1 MHIHYD
7 PIARD
12 LQEQVC
18 QILNSDSQ
26 VSAMAYFFAEQSLDI
41 DYNVRKSLA
50 SQGLAAI
57 VMTPTLT
64 LLGHDGATT
73 SWQCDDLTL
82 QIVENPIVNR
92 ARLKNLGLSSGTA
105 LDVAEVAAEC
115 LAGPQGGHFGEYSAK
130 QVQTAEQN
138 NLLVVKAT
146 FKTTC
151 SRQLSGIIST
161 DISGNTVEIPFAT
174 RDELNSLSS
183 DVMQISTSFESFS
196 TEEIKADISSLSIGQ
211 EALSSRFDSLSAVFQ
226 PKGDYAAASSL
237 TAYALKEE
245 VPTKT
250 SQLAND
256 SGYVTSEQVKPSGI
270 RLGFAESAEKALT
283 ATFAEQAG
291 TANKVAWTNV
301 TGKPDLDALSAN
313 ALAEANKH
321 SDDNLAT
328 AEWYASNIADGVR
341 VWTGENFIYRASID
355 LPTEPKYQGYVSKA
369 VSADSVASIEW
380 DKVQNKPEIPAKTS
394 QLVNDSGYVTSAEVE
409 PSEDYEGYAFNAE
422 NAVNALYASTAG
434 YAENAGAAPWNGIT
448 GKPDL
453 ALKSDIPTKTS
464 QLDNDSGYL
473 NEASLSDYVTKD
485 ELPSLTGYATDEYVD
500 QKVGQE
506 ASARQAADRFIS
518 SIVDN
523 KAWLSSIPTKNSQL
537 ANDSGYLS
545 AHQSLSN
552 YYTKEETD
560 EKIAQKQDAY
570 ELFSRNDQQKI
581 EGDRLVYRLSA
592 DEWVNIGELALKSD
606 ISASTDAATEEY
618 VDDKVMQEAL
628 ARQEADQQ
636 LRASI
641 GEKANISQI
650 PTKTSQLTND
660 SGYLTAHQSL
670 SDYYTKQQTDEAISS
685 ALSSAEVAKCIQSED
700 GQQRIYGN
708 GDVRTLSSAP
718 GTYGPWTD
726 EDGNV
731 DETWRVT
738 EITANVF
745 SWISDNGNGV
755 SQETWSSREEAQSAK
770 SFRTYAGAVWT
781 RTYTP
786 GAETWT
792 KDGELALKSDI
803 PNGLATQEYVDQKLT
818 SYVSKTDIVPS
829 QTNQGSAESAVSA
842 VIASYDGNGDR
853 IDLFYAKKTE
863 LNTKQDKLPYNAQ
876 WDVYDIGCWSAV
888 NATRDVNGKD
898 IDTTYATK
906 QELASYVTK
915 TDVVPSQTNIGAA
928 ESAVSAVIASYDGNG
943 NLIEDF
949 YAKKSELEQLSAVV
963 GTANTQL
970 EEIA

>member
-26 VSAMAYFFAEQSLDI
+26 VSAMATFFAEQSLDI

-183 DVMQISTSFESFS
+183 DVMQISASFESFS
-196 TEEIKADISSLSIGQ
+196 TDEIQADISSLSISQ
-211 EALSSRFDSLSAVFQ
+211 EALSSKVDNLSAIFQ
-226 PKGDYAAASSL
+226 PKGDYAEASSL
-237 TAYALKEE
+237 TAYAMKAD

-270 RLGFAESAEKALT
+270 RPGFAVSAETALT
-283 ATFAEQAG
+283 ADFAYEAVL
-291 TANKVAWTNV
+291 AHKVAWTDV

-321 SDDNLAT
+321 SDQNLAT
-328 AEWYASNIADGVR
+328 AEWYASDIADGVR
-341 VWTGENFIYRASID
+341 VWTGENFIYKANID

-380 DKVQNKPEIPAKTS
+380 EKVEGKPEIPTKTS
-394 QLVNDSGYVTSAEVE
+394 QLVNDSGYITSAEVE
-409 PSEDYEGYAFNAE
+409 PSKDYEGYAFNAE
-422 NAVNALYASTAG
+422 NAVNALYASAAG

-448 GKPDL
+448 EKPDL
-453 ALKSDIPTKTS
+453 ALKADVPTKTS

-473 NEASLSDYVTKD
+473 DEASLSDYVTKD
-485 ELPSLTGYATDEYVD
+485 ELPSMTGYATTEYVD
-500 QKVGQE
+500 NKVEQE
-506 ASARQAADRFIS
+506 ELARQRVDSIIF
-518 SIVDN
+518 SIVDE
-523 KAWLSSIPTKNSQL
+523 KAWLSSVPTKTSQL
-537 ANDSGYLS
+537 TNDSGFLS
-545 AHQSLSN
+545 AHQSLSD

-560 EKIAQKQDAY
+560 QKIAENQDAY

-581 EGDRLVYRLSA
+581 EGDMLVYRLSA

-606 ISASTDAATEEY
+606 IPSTNGLATTEYVDQKATEE
-618 VDDKVMQEAL
+618 AS
-628 ARQEADQQ
+628 ARQAADQE

-641 GEKANISQI
+641 DQKADIDQI
-650 PTKTSQLTND
+650 PTKTSQLEND
-660 SGYLTAHQSL
+660 SNFLTAHQSL
-670 SDYYTKQQTDEAISS
+670 SDYYTKQQTDDAISI
-685 ALSSAEVAKCIQSED
+685 ALSSAGDSHYIESED

-708 GDVRTLSSAP
+708 GDVRTLSSTP
-718 GTYGPWTD
+718 GTYGPWTSAV
-726 EDGNV
+726 DGRV
-731 DETWRVT
+731 DETWHVV
-738 EITANVF
+738 E
-745 SWISDNGNGV
+745 
-755 SQETWSSREEAQSAK
+755 
-770 SFRTYAGAVWT
+770 AGANLWCWENSLGARSQTFYGEDTALQATAFIVQDTNEVWN
-781 RTYTP
+781 RSYTP
-786 GAETWT
+786 GVETWT
-792 KDGELALKSDI
+792 KAGELALKSDI
-803 PNGLATQEYVDQKLT
+803 LQPGISEDEARTLIQ
-818 SYVSKTDIVPS
+818 
-829 QTNQGSAESAVSA
+829 
-842 VIASYDGNGDR
+842 SYD
-853 IDLFYAKKTE
+853 
-863 LNTKQDKLPYNAQ
+863 
-876 WDVYDIGCWSAV
+876 
-888 NATRDVNGKD
+888 
-898 IDTTYATK
+898 
-906 QELASYVTK
+906 YVTNDALNSK
-915 TDVVPSQTNIGAA
+915 GFRTYEQVETQITSKGYQTQTQVETQITSKGYRTESQVDAQIEAKGYVTSTQAQQIAA
-928 ESAVSAVIASYDGNG
+928 DTLPTG
-943 NLIEDF
+943 
-949 YAKKSELEQLSAVV
+949 YAQTEVV
-963 GTANTQL
+963 GTL
-970 EEIA
+970 EDGTEVHFYILTKGI

>member
-26 VSAMAYFFAEQSLDI
+26 VSAMATFFAEQSLDI

-82 QIVENPIVNR
+82 QVVENPIVNR
-92 ARLKNLGLSSGTA
+92 ARLKNAGLSSGTA

-151 SRQLSGIIST
+151 SRQVSGLIST

-183 DVMQISTSFESFS
+183 DVMQISASFESFS
-196 TEEIKADISSLSIGQ
+196 TDEIEADISSLSIGQ
-211 EALSSRFDSLSAVFQ
+211 EALSSRFDNLSAVFQ
-226 PKGDYAAASSL
+226 PKGDYAATSSL
-237 TAYALKEE
+237 TAYALKAD

-270 RLGFAESAEKALT
+270 RPGFAVSAETALT
-283 ATFAEQAG
+283 ADFAYEAVL
-291 TANKVAWTNV
+291 AHKVAWTDV
-301 TGKPDLDALSAN
+301 AGKPDLDALSAN
-313 ALAEANKH
+313 ALDEANKH
-321 SDDNLAT
+321 SDDNLAI
-328 AEWYASNIADGVR
+328 AEQYTSDIVDGVR
-341 VWTGENFIYRASID
+341 VWTGENFIYRAAID

-369 VSADSVASIEW
+369 VSAETVSSIEW
-380 DKVQNKPEIPAKTS
+380 DKVEGKPEIPAKTS
-394 QLVNDSGYVTSAEVE
+394 QLENDSGYITSAEVE
-409 PSEDYEGYAFNAE
+409 PSEEYEGYAFNAE
-422 NAVNALYASTAG
+422 NAVNALYASAAG

-448 GKPDL
+448 EKPDL

-473 NEASLSDYVTKD
+473 DEASLSDYVKKD
-485 ELPSLTGYATDEYVD
+485 ELPSLTGYATEEYVD

-506 ASARQAADRFIS
+506 ELARQRVDSIIF

-523 KAWLSSIPTKNSQL
+523 KAWLSSVPTKTSQL
-537 ANDSGYLS
+537 DNDSGYLS
-545 AHQSLSN
+545 AHQSLSD
-552 YYTKEETD
+552 YYTKEQTD
-560 EKIAQKQDAY
+560 EKILENQDAY

-606 ISASTDAATEEY
+606 MPSTNGLATTQY
-618 VDDKVMQEAL
+618 VDENVEQEA
-628 ARQEADQQ
+628 AVRQAADQE

-641 GEKANISQI
+641 DQKADIDQI
-650 PTKTSQLTND
+650 PTKTSQLEND
-660 SGYLTAHQSL
+660 SNFLTAHQSL
-670 SDYYTKQQTDEAISS
+670 SDYYTKQQTDEAISN
-685 ALSSAEVAKCIQSED
+685 ALSSAGDSHYIESED
-700 GQQRIYGN
+700 GTQRIYGN
-708 GDVRTLSSAP
+708 RDVRTLSSEP
-718 GTYGPWTD
+718 GTYGPWTSAV
-726 EDGNV
+726 DGRV
-731 DETWRVT
+731 DETWHVV
-738 EITANVF
+738 E
-745 SWISDNGNGV
+745 
-755 SQETWSSREEAQSAK
+755 
-770 SFRTYAGAVWT
+770 AGANLWCWENSLGVRSQSFYSEETALQATSFIVQDTKEVWT
-781 RTYTP
+781 RSYTP
-786 GAETWT
+786 GVDNWIKE
-792 KDGELALKSDI
+792 DELALKSDI
-803 PNGLATQEYVDQKLT
+803 LQPGISEDEARTLIQ
-818 SYVSKTDIVPS
+818 
-829 QTNQGSAESAVSA
+829 
-842 VIASYDGNGDR
+842 SYDYVTNNELDSKGFRTYEQVETQITSKGYQTQTQVETQITSKGYRTESQVDAQ
-853 IDLFYAKKTE
+853 IEAKGYVTSAQAQQIAAGTLPTGYAQTEVIGTLEDGTEVHFYILT
-863 LNTKQDKLPYNAQ
+863 
-876 WDVYDIGCWSAV
+876 
-888 NATRDVNGKD
+888 KD
-898 IDTTYATK
+898 I
-906 QELASYVTK
+906 
-915 TDVVPSQTNIGAA
+915 
-928 ESAVSAVIASYDGNG
+928 
-943 NLIEDF
+943 
-949 YAKKSELEQLSAVV
+949 
-963 GTANTQL
+963 
-970 EEIA
+970 

>member
-130 QVQTAEQN
+130 QLQTAEQN

-151 SRQLSGIIST
+151 SRQISGIIST

-196 TEEIKADISSLSIGQ
+196 TEEIKEDISSLYSGQ
-211 EALSSRFDSLSAVFQ
+211 EALSSRFDNLSAIFQ

-237 TAYALKEE
+237 TAYAMKAD

-256 SGYVTSEQVKPSGI
+256 SGYVTSNEVRPSGI
-270 RLGFAESAEKALT
+270 RPGFAVSAETALT
-283 ATFAEQAG
+283 ADFAYEAVL
-291 TANKVAWTNV
+291 AHKVAWTDV
-301 TGKPDLDALSAN
+301 AGKPDLDALSAN

-328 AEWYASNIADGVR
+328 AEWYASDIADGVR
-341 VWTGENFIYRASID
+341 VWTGENFIYRATID

-394 QLVNDSGYVTSAEVE
+394 ELVNDSGYITSADVK
-409 PSEDYEGYAFNAE
+409 PSEDYEGYALNSE
-422 NAVNALYASTAG
+422 NAVNAHYASAAS
-434 YAENAGAAPWNGIT
+434 YADNAGVAPWDGII
-448 GKPDL
+448 GKPNL
-453 ALKSDIPTKTS
+453 ALKSDVPTKTS
-464 QLDNDSGYL
+464 QLDNDSGYV
-473 NEASLSDYVTKD
+473 NEASLSDYVKTD
-485 ELPSLTGYATDEYVD
+485 ELPSLAGYAKEEYVD
-500 QKVGQE
+500 QKVEQE
-506 ASARQAADRFIS
+506 TLARQRVDSTIF

-523 KAWLSSIPTKNSQL
+523 KAWLSSVPTKTSQL
-537 ANDSGYLS
+537 TNDSGFLS

-552 YYTKEETD
+552 YYTKEQTD
-560 EKIAQKQDAY
+560 EKIAENQDAY

-592 DEWVNIGELALKSD
+592 DEWINIGELALKSD
-606 ISASTDAATEEY
+606 MPSTNGLATQEY
-618 VDDKVMQEAL
+618 VDETVQQEAS
-628 ARQEADQQ
+628 ARQAADQE

-641 GEKANISQI
+641 DQKADIDQI
-650 PTKTSQLTND
+650 PTKTSQLEND
-660 SGYLTAHQSL
+660 SNFLTAHQSL
-670 SDYYTKQQTDEAISS
+670 SDYYTKQQTDEAISN
-685 ALSSAEVAKCIQSED
+685 ALSSAGDSHYIQSED
-700 GQQRIYGN
+700 GTQRIYGN
-708 GDVRTLSSAP
+708 GDVRALSSTP

-726 EDGNV
+726 EEGNV
-731 DETWRVT
+731 DNTWRVV
-738 EITANVF
+738 EISSNAFCYVQGEDY
-745 SWISDNGNGV
+745 SKRSV
-755 SQETWSSREEAQSAK
+755 ETWASREEAEKATM
-770 SFRTYAGAVWT
+770 FRTAGDGKLWT

-792 KDGELALKSDI
+792 KAGELALKSDI
-803 PNGLATQEYVDQKLT
+803 TQSGISEDEARTLIQ
-818 SYVSKTDIVPS
+818 
-829 QTNQGSAESAVSA
+829 
-842 VIASYDGNGDR
+842 SYDYVTN
-853 IDLFYAKKTE
+853 TE
-863 LNTKQDKLPYNAQ
+863 LDNKGFRTYEQVETQITSKGYRTESQVDAQ
-876 WDVYDIGCWSAV
+876 IEAKG
-888 NATRDVNGKD
+888 
-898 IDTTYATK
+898 
-906 QELASYVTK
+906 YVTSAQAQQIAAG
-915 TDVVPSQTNIGAA
+915 TLPTGYVQT
-928 ESAVSAVIASYDGNG
+928 E
-943 NLIEDF
+943 
-949 YAKKSELEQLSAVV
+949 VV
-963 GTANTQL
+963 GTL
-970 EEIA
+970 EDGTEVHFYILTKDI

>member
-1 MHIHYD
+1 
-7 PIARD
+7 
-12 LQEQVC
+12 
-18 QILNSDSQ
+18 
-26 VSAMAYFFAEQSLDI
+26 MATFFAEQSLDV
-41 DYNVRKSLA
+41 DYNVKKSLA
-50 SQGLAAI
+50 SQGLAAV

-82 QIVENPIVNR
+82 QVIENPIVNR

-211 EALSSRFDSLSAVFQ
+211 EALSSKVDGLSTIFQ

-256 SGYVTSEQVKPSGI
+256 SGYVTSEQVKPSSI
-270 RLGFAESAEKALT
+270 HLGFAVSAETALT
-283 ATFAEQAG
+283 ADFADEAG
-291 TANKVAWTNV
+291 IANEVAWTNV

-321 SDDNLAT
+321 SDNNLAI
-328 AEWYASNIADGVR
+328 AEQYASDIADGVR
-341 VWTGENFIYRASID
+341 VWTGENFIYKAAID

-369 VSADSVASIEW
+369 VSADTVASIEW
-380 DKVQNKPEIPAKTS
+380 DKVDGKPEIPVKTS
-394 QLVNDSGYVTSAEVE
+394 QLVNDSGYITSAEVK
-409 PSEDYEGYAFNAE
+409 PSEDYEGYALNAE
-422 NAVNALYASTAG
+422 NAVNAHYASTAS
-434 YAENAGAAPWNGIT
+434 YADNASIIPWDGIT
-448 GKPDL
+448 GKPNL
-453 ALKSDIPTKTS
+453 ALKTDVPTKTS

-473 NEASLSDYVTKD
+473 NEASLSNYVTKE
-485 ELPSLTGYATDEYVD
+485 ELPSLAGYATEEYVD

-506 ASARQAADRFIS
+506 ELARQRVDSIIF

-523 KAWLSSIPTKNSQL
+523 KAWLSSVPTKTSQL
-537 ANDSGYLS
+537 VNDSGFLS

-552 YYTKEETD
+552 YYTKEQTD
-560 EKIAQKQDAY
+560 QKIAQKQDAY

-606 ISASTDAATEEY
+606 ISANADAATEEY
-618 VDDKVMQEAL
+618 VDNKVMQEAL

-641 GEKANISQI
+641 GAKANLDQI

-660 SGYLTAHQSL
+660 SGFLTAHQSL

-726 EDGNV
+726 EEGNV
-731 DETWRVT
+731 DDTWRVT
-738 EITANVF
+738 EISAGVF
-745 SWISDNGNGV
+745 CYVHGDDY
-755 SQETWSSREEAQSAK
+755 SQRSLETWTSREEAENAK
-770 SFRTYAGAVWT
+770 TFTTNYGNVWT

-792 KDGELALKSDI
+792 KAGELALKSDI
-803 PNGLATQEYVDQKLT
+803 PAGLATQEYVDQKLT

-829 QTNQGSAESAVSA
+829 QTNTGAAENAVRS
-842 VIASYDGNGDR
+842 VYASYDGNGDL
-853 IDLFYAKKTE
+853 IEAFYAK
-863 LNTKQDKLPYNAQ
+863 Q
-876 WDVYDIGCWSAV
+876 
-888 NATRDVNGKD
+888 
-898 IDTTYATK
+898 
-906 QELASYVTK
+906 
-915 TDVVPSQTNIGAA
+915 TD
-928 ESAVSAVIASYDGNG
+928 
-943 NLIEDF
+943 
-949 YAKKSELEQLSAVV
+949 LEALSAVV